1 MSSAV
6 DLFFVY
12 QFIKG
17 ITTPFDETEA
27 YELGLIDEKG
37 KKLRSAK
44 TRKEKDSVST
54 FNRLIFNLKRILSK
68 IPGGNTKFGSYAAA
82 LFLLKEGELPDDE
95 KLIRQGI
102 LKEMEFLEER
112 TEKSFGDIFR
122 EDIANSTGPAV
133 VGTGDDAATWKP
145 KKKGRP
151 KVLNRFISASTY
163 LKRTARKKRQRE
175 QEEANN
181 AIETKS

>member
-1 MSSAV
+1 MSSVV

-17 ITTPFDETEA
+17 ITTPFDETDA
-27 YELGLIDEKG
+27 FELGLIDDNG

-44 TRKEKDSVST
+44 TRKEKDAVST
-54 FNRLIFNLKRILSK
+54 FNRLIFNMKRILSK
-68 IPGGNTKFGSYAAA
+68 VPGGNTKFGSYAAA
-82 LFLLKEGELPDDE
+82 LFLLKEGNVSDDE
-95 KLIRQGI
+95 NIVRQGI

-112 TEKSFGDIFR
+112 THQSFADLFR
-122 EDIANSTGPAV
+122 EEIANVTGAAV
-133 VGTGDDAATWKP
+133 AGTGEDKATWRP

-151 KVLNRFISASTY
+151 KVLNRFISASAY
-163 LKRTARKKRQRE
+163 LKRAARKKRKKE

-181 AIETKS
+181 EIKS